1 MRRAS
6 PLGLRM
12 LRWASRMQRAPSEV
26 VGLTMRQRT
35 VAIVHVAAR
44 SCTRAASLAAS
55 FYLGQIPHNVIE
67 VTTSLTLLL
76 IIFARVAQIMQ
87 SYTNKS
93 TGQLSGL
100 SQFMQVAGGCAR
112 LFTGMTEGASAAV
125 LAGNVIGTSLNIA
138 IMSQIIMYRGSDDDK
153 PKKKL

>member
-1 MRRAS
+1 M
-6 PLGLRM
+6 P
-12 LRWASRMQRAPSEV
+12 
-26 VGLTMRQRT
+26 
-35 VAIVHVAAR
+35 AR
-44 SCTRAASLAAS
+44 SCTRVASLAAS

-76 IIFARVAQIMQ
+76 IIFARVPQIMQ
-87 SYTNKS
+87 SYKNKS